1 MILVQTSYN
10 HYLLVKEKLNIEYL
24 ITVHTKPVFVSSN
37 HCRKISM
44 LMVNSL
50 DAG

>member
-1 MILVQTSYN
+1 MILVQTSNN

-24 ITVHTKPVFVSSN
+24 ITVLKPVFVSSN